1 MKLIEKPINVV
12 ESDSFESVSF
22 GIKQSG
28 LPYIFNILRNQLYS
42 NKPLAV
48 LREIACNA
56 QDANIEAKSKRSIEV
71 KLPTK
76 LDPTLTIRDFGNGL
90 SADDIK
96 NLYCFY
102 GESTKRNN
110 NSAIGYYG
118 IGKFAPFSYGD
129 NFVLISFHKG
139 IKTTYNAFI
148 DETKIGKIVKLK
160 EEKSSEPS
168 GVMISVPI
176 REDDTQTFL
185 NTAINL
191 FKHFK
196 NKPIIKGATKDE
208 LAKVYDRKPV
218 FEGKT
223 WRYYSEKSDYYS
235 RSNSVAVMGVGY
247 GIDTSDVDFK
257 DDELESLCNQGFEV
271 DFELGELDI
280 TASRESLEYTDKTK
294 KAIKA
299 KFKKVRQ
306 EIAESISNQ
315 FKASDNIFDVKAL
328 YQEVFGTYG
337 SLGYIVRSSLNN
349 KIQWNGKV
357 INDHI
362 IPFNKTII
370 DKVCAGEVVVRFYQ
384 KSRRS
389 TKLVS
394 EAEDSR
400 IVCEKSHKILIND
413 TGSTQGVTFR
423 LATLWNQLGDQ
434 IDGAYVITAKT
445 DADKNTF
452 DKQLGLVEK
461 NYLKLSDYE
470 KISIQQVSSGNSS
483 VAPKNPKHSSQI
495 FKFKRDDARN
505 WGTKSSHWETMS
517 IDLANDKAIYVELNT
532 FQAVAKNGET
542 LIGNGSFK
550 DTLEK
555 YEELTGEKITEVYGI
570 KSKTF
575 ESKKKVISKNK
586 NLVNLWEY
594 MEENLREEF
603 DKTAQLVIDSKH
615 WQNHIKEDDGD
626 EFSDLAER
634 INKHSSISN
643 NNSEF
648 AQYLSAVMFYK
659 KSNFKK
665 VNEVLE
671 FLKNAEFD
679 IKFKDVQPT
688 YDLQKLVKA
697 VKEKYSMLNIF
708 LPCVNVWQIDSKAKI
723 EKIAEYIN
731 LIDKN

>member
-12 ESDSFESVSF
+12 ESDSFDSVSF

-56 QDANIEAKSKRSIEV
+56 QDANIEANSKRSIEV

-90 SADDIK
+90 SSDDIK

-129 NFVLISFHKG
+129 NFVLISYHAGK
-139 IKTTYNAFI
+139 KTTYNAFI

-160 EEKSSEPS
+160 EEKSSEPT
-168 GVMISVPI
+168 GVAVSVPI

-185 NTAINL
+185 NTAISL

-196 NKPIIKGATKDE
+196 NKPIIKGASKDE
-208 LAKVYDRKPV
+208 LAKIYNRKPV
-218 FEGKT
+218 FEGKS
-223 WRYYSEKSDYYS
+223 WRYYSDKGDYYT
-235 RSNSVAVMGVGY
+235 RSDSVAVMGVGY
-247 GIDTSDVDFK
+247 DIDTSDVDFK
-257 DDELESLCNQGFEV
+257 DDDLESLCSQGFEL

-299 KFKKVRQ
+299 KFRKVKQ

-315 FKASDNIFDVKAL
+315 FQASDNIFDVKCL
-328 YQEVFGTYG
+328 YQEVFGTHG
-337 SLGYIVRSSLNN
+337 SLGYIVRNSLNN

-357 INDHI
+357 INDQVL
-362 IPFNKTII
+362 PFGQTIMKKI
-370 DKVCAGEVVVRFYQ
+370 EAGDIVVRFYQ

-389 TKLVS
+389 SKLVS
-394 EAEDSR
+394 EAENSR
-400 IVCEKSHKILIND
+400 FVCEKSHKVLIND
-413 TGSTQGVTFR
+413 TGSNQGVTFR
-423 LATLWNQLGDQ
+423 LATLWNQLGDE
-434 IDGAYVITAKT
+434 IDGAYVVTAKT

-452 DKQLGLVEK
+452 DKELGLIEK

-470 KISIQQVSSGNSS
+470 KISIQQVTSGKSS

-505 WGTKSSHWETMS
+505 WGTKSSNWETMS
-517 IDLANDKAIYVELNT
+517 IDLANDKAIYVEINNFEARSKDDMTSL
-532 FQAVAKNGET
+532 
-542 LIGNGSFK
+542 GNGCLKDALDQFESF
-550 DTLEK
+550 
-555 YEELTGEKITEVYGI
+555 TGEKIADLYGI

-575 ESKKKVISKNK
+575 ASKKKVIKKSP
-586 NLVNLWEY
+586 
-594 MEENLREEF
+594 
-603 DKTAQLVIDSKH
+603 LVI
-615 WQNHIKEDDGD
+615 Q
-626 EFSDLAER
+626 L
-634 INKHSSISN
+634 
-643 NNSEF
+643 
-648 AQYLSAVMFYK
+648 
-659 KSNFKK
+659 
-665 VNEVLE
+665 
-671 FLKNAEFD
+671 
-679 IKFKDVQPT
+679 
-688 YDLQKLVKA
+688 
-697 VKEKYSMLNIF
+697 
-708 LPCVNVWQIDSKAKI
+708 
-723 EKIAEYIN
+723 
-731 LIDKN
+731 

>member
-12 ESDSFESVSF
+12 ESDSFDSVSF

-28 LPYIFNILRNQLYS
+28 LPYIFNILRTQLYS

-56 QDANIEAKSKRSIEV
+56 QDANIEAGSKRPIEV
-71 KLPTK
+71 KLPSK

-90 SADDIK
+90 SPDDIK
-96 NLYCFY
+96 NLYCYY
-102 GESTKRNN
+102 GESTKRES

-129 NFVLISFHKG
+129 NFVLISYHNGK
-139 IKTTYNAFI
+139 KTTYNAFI

-168 GVMISVPI
+168 GVVISVPI

-196 NKPIIKGATKDE
+196 NKPVIKGATKDE

-218 FEGKT
+218 FEGKS
-223 WRYYSEKSDYYS
+223 WRYYRRDRTYYHS
-235 RSNSVAVMGVGY
+235 SSSVAVMGVGY
-247 GIDTSDVDFK
+247 DIDTSDVDFK
-257 DDELESLCNQGFEV
+257 DDDLESLCSQGFEL

-299 KFKKVRQ
+299 KFRKVKQ

-315 FKASDNIFDVKAL
+315 FQASDNIFDVKCL
-328 YQEVFGTYG
+328 YQEVFGTHG
-337 SLGYIVRSSLNN
+337 SLGYIVRNSLNN

-357 INDHI
+357 INDQVL
-362 IPFNKTII
+362 PFGQTIMKKI
-370 DKVCAGEVVVRFYQ
+370 EAGDIVVRFYQ

-389 TKLVS
+389 SKLVS
-394 EAEDSR
+394 EAENSR
-400 IVCEKSHKILIND
+400 FVCEKSHKVLIND
-413 TGSTQGVTFR
+413 TGSNQGVTFR
-423 LATLWNQLGDQ
+423 LATLWNQLGDE
-434 IDGAYVITAKT
+434 IDGAYVVTAKT

-452 DKQLGLVEK
+452 DKELGLIEK

-470 KISIQQVSSGNSS
+470 KISIQQVTSGKSS

-495 FKFKRDDARN
+495 FKFKRSDARN

-517 IDLANDKAIYVELNT
+517 IDLANDNAIYVELNT
-532 FQAVAKNGET
+532 FQAVAKNGTT
-542 LIGNGSFK
+542 LISNGNFK

-555 YEELTGEKITEVYGI
+555 YEEITGDKITEIYGI
-570 KSKTF
+570 KTKTL

-586 NLVNLWEY
+586 NLVNLWQY
-594 MEENLREEF
+594 MEEHLREEF

-615 WQNHIKEDDGD
+615 WDNHRNENDGD
-626 EFSDLAER
+626 EFADLAEKV
-634 INKHSSISN
+634 NKHSSVTKN
-643 NNSEF
+643 DSEF

-671 FLKNAEFD
+671 FLKNANFD
-679 IKFKDVQPT
+679 IKFKDVEPT
-688 YDLQKLVKA
+688 YNLISLMKDVREKYGLLDVFVPESYVWKYDNKAKLQKV
-697 VKEKYSMLNIF
+697 V
-708 LPCVNVWQIDSKAKI
+708 D
-723 EKIAEYIN
+723 YIN

>member
-12 ESDSFESVSF
+12 ESDSFDSVSF

-56 QDANIEAKSKRSIEV
+56 QDANIEANSKRPIEV

-90 SADDIK
+90 SSDDIK

-129 NFVLISFHKG
+129 NFVLISYHAGK
-139 IKTTYNAFI
+139 KTTYNAFI

-168 GVMISVPI
+168 GVVISVPI

-196 NKPIIKGATKDE
+196 NKPVIKGATKDE

-218 FEGKT
+218 FEGKS
-223 WRYYSEKSDYYS
+223 WRYYSEKGDYYS

-247 GIDTSDVDFK
+247 DIDTSDVDFK
-257 DDELESLCNQGFEV
+257 DDDLESLCSQGFEV

-294 KAIKA
+294 KAIRA
-299 KFKKVRQ
+299 KFKKVKQ

-315 FKASDNIFDVKAL
+315 FQASDNIFDVKCL
-328 YQEVFGTYG
+328 YQEVFGTHG
-337 SLGYIVRSSLNN
+337 SLGYIVRNSLNN
-349 KIQWNGKV
+349 KVQWNGKA
-357 INDHI
+357 INDQI
-362 IPFNKTII
+362 IPFTKTII
-370 DKVCAGEVVVRFYQ
+370 DKVCAGEIVVRFYQ

-413 TGSTQGVTFR
+413 TGSMQGVTFR

-434 IDGAYVITAKT
+434 IDGAYVITPKT
-445 DADKNTF
+445 DADKNIF

-470 KISIQQVSSGNSS
+470 KISIQQVNAGSSS
-483 VAPKNPKHSSQI
+483 VAPKNTKHSAQI
-495 FKFKRDDARN
+495 FKFKRKDARN
-505 WGTKSSHWETMS
+505 WGTKSANWEIMS

-532 FQAVAKNGET
+532 FQAVAKNGTT
-542 LIGNGSFK
+542 LIGNGTFK

-555 YEELTGEKITEVYGI
+555 YEEITGDKITEIYGI
-570 KSKTF
+570 KTKTL

-586 NLVNLWEY
+586 NLVNLWQY
-594 MEENLREEF
+594 MEEHLREEF

-615 WQNHIKEDDGD
+615 WDNHRNENDGD
-626 EFSDLAER
+626 EFADLAEKV
-634 INKHSSISN
+634 NKHSSVTKN
-643 NNSEF
+643 DSEF

-671 FLKNAEFD
+671 FLKNANFD

-688 YDLQKLVKA
+688 YDLNKLVKA
-697 VKEKYSMLNIF
+697 VREKYSMLNIF
-708 LPCVNVWQIDSKAKI
+708 LPCVNGWEYDSKAKI